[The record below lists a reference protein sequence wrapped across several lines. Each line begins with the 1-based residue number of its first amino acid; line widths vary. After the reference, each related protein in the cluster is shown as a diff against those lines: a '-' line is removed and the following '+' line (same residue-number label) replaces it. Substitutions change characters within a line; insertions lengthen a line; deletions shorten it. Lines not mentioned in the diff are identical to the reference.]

1 MISAHT
7 KVAHV
12 MYVKGRL
19 VGVQALDLMNE
30 EAGEK
35 QIREDN
41 NNWETVGHYVFN
53 TNEAIDHSQ
62 IMRQEFI

>member
-41 NNWETVGHYVFN
+41 NN
-53 TNEAIDHSQ
+53 
-62 IMRQEFI
+62 

>member
-35 QIREDN
+35 QIRE
-41 NNWETVGHYVFN
+41 ETFEFV
-53 TNEAIDHSQ
+53 Q